1 MSKCILVVDDE
12 LEFIELLQYRLADF
26 DYKIVTAMNS
36 TDALNQ
42 AWEHSPDLILT
53 DLLLPDLDGLTL
65 CEILQRHETT
75 RNIPVIMIT
84 ALGSDVTRYS
94 AQVAGAMEFFSK
106 PLDFER
112 LKKTI
117 RLILDATAR
126 V

>member
-12 LEFIELLQYRLADF
+12 PEFIELLQYRFADC
-26 DYKIVTAMNS
+26 DYKIVTATNS

-42 AWEHSPDLILT
+42 TWEHSPDVILT

-65 CEILQRHETT
+65 CEILQRQEAT
-75 RNIPVIMIT
+75 RKIPIIMIT

-94 AQVAGAMEFFSK
+94 AQVAGAVEFFSK

-112 LKKTI
+112 LKKT
-117 RLILDATAR
+117 LQSLTDAPVR
-126 V
+126 M